1 MKSIPI
7 NIFILFLLFSLNTGC
22 GYKMSGSGKYLPE
35 DLKTIAIP
43 DFDNKTTKA
52 EAEQFVTFAI
62 RDEFIK
68 RSSMKLIGSATAAD
82 ALLEGE
88 ITAFTVK
95 PLSYSY
101 IGSVNQYTV
110 TITLN
115 VTLINL
121 KTNTVIYRN
130 KNMTFSEDYEIESG
144 DFFSQ
149 ETEALQKISEKFARG
164 IVSALLENY

>member
-1 MKSIPI
+1 MMKRIIYIALLSAV
-7 NIFILFLLFSLNTGC
+7 FLLPGC
-22 GYKMSGSGKYLPE
+22 GYKFSGSGKYLPG
-35 DLKTIAIP
+35 DLKTVMIP
-43 DFDNKTTKA
+43 DFENKTTKA

-68 RSSMKLIGSATAAD
+68 RSSMKLVDSIDAAD

-88 ITAFTVK
+88 ILKFQVR

-101 IGSVNQYTV
+101 LGSANQYTV
-110 TITLN
+110 SIVLS
-115 VTLINL
+115 VALINL
-121 KTNTVIYRN
+121 KNNATVYEN
-130 KNMTFSEDYEIESG
+130 KNMTYTEDYEIESG

-149 ETEALQKISEKFARG
+149 ETEALQKISETFARA